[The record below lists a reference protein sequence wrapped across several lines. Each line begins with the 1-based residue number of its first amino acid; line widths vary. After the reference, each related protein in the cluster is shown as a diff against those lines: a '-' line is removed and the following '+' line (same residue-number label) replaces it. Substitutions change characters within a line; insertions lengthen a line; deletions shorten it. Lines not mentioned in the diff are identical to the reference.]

1 MPTFQHGKSTGV
13 LFDEFDLSSFFNQ
26 ANASRAI
33 QAVNTTT
40 FGNDDKVYIAGVE
53 SGSISIQGLW
63 DGSAAA
69 ADEVLDG
76 AIGAESIITV
86 APQGLA
92 VLGNK
97 TIMLKGENVSY
108 QIRSSANDAVRIVAG
123 GMADGGV
130 RTAGVLL
137 QPLEA
142 ETTTFDGTS
151 VDNGASSAFGGVGHI
166 HVTVFSGTSA
176 TVKIQDSAN
185 DVAWADLI
193 TFADIT
199 GVVSER
205 LTVAGTVDQFLRF
218 AITADTFTSM
228 TIACSF
234 ARNRR

>member
-1 MPTFQHGKSTGV
+1 MPTFVHGKGTGV

-26 ANASRAI
+26 ANASRVI

-53 SGSISIQGLW
+53 SGSVSIQGLW

-76 AIGAESIITV
+76 AIGSESIITI

-92 VLGNK
+92 TVGNK
-97 TIMLKGENVSY
+97 VIMLKGEDVSY
-108 QIRSSANDAVRIVAG
+108 QIRSTASDAVRIVAG
-123 GMADGGV
+123 GTADGGV

-142 ETTTFDGTS
+142 ETTTFNGTS
-151 VDNGASSAFGGVGHI
+151 VDNGGDSDFGGVGHI
-166 HVTVFSGTSA
+166 HVTVFSGTNA

-185 DVAWADLI
+185 DTDWADLI
-193 TFADIT
+193 TFASIT
-199 GVVSER
+199 GLVSER
-205 LTVAGTVDQFLRF
+205 LTVAGTVDQYLRF
-218 AITADTFTSM
+218 AITTDNFTSM